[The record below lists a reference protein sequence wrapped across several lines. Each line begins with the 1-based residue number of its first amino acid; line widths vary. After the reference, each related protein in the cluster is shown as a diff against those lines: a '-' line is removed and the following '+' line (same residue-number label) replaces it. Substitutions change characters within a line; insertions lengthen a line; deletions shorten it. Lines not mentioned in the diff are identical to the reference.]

1 MIPDE
6 EGLFPYDL
14 VLDPA
19 KRYFLFIGEARHDPL
34 NPFMRE
40 ALERRTGQA
49 MDYVAVIP
57 DVSGCR
63 MPRNTLVINPKA
75 GNIFSRTGLAIKSPM
90 TAREFAAA
98 VSASATV
105 RGLVHALVR
114 DQGQVFIHV
123 AESVPELTL
132 RRIPGVRL
140 IGPDGEVAS
149 MWNNRLYQL
158 RMLRDL
164 VPQIEHRYCRS
175 IEEASEALGEL
186 LPQWAQ
192 GVCVM
197 KESAEDGAG
206 YFVAQNPSD
215 MALKR
220 SGVKY
225 PAFLY
230 RHVPHEHAPTVLGVT
245 AGEDD
250 VFIATVADR
259 QMERGVFCGASYPS
273 VLPEHVLT
281 EVREH
286 ARMVGRVLGGS
297 GYRGVFGCDFIV
309 DRGGAVHFVEV
320 NARKHGA
327 ALEMCCTL
335 ESALPSGAPSL
346 ADLELSAVFENRLP
360 DNAVELTRAMEG
372 LFWKTRNV
380 RAPRDVVAE
389 DGPEGPKDVRA
400 LFRHVLSRGAG
411 HGMIILEP
419 PARACLVGKG
429 GLLGRVVAVA
439 GDPAYLARDIELGRQ
454 ILLAS
459 CQEAGKPP
467 S

>member
-1 MIPDE
+1 
-6 EGLFPYDL
+6 
-14 VLDPA
+14 
-19 KRYFLFIGEARHDPL
+19 
-34 NPFMRE
+34 
-40 ALERRTGQA
+40 
-49 MDYVAVIP
+49 
-57 DVSGCR
+57 
-63 MPRNTLVINPKA
+63 
-75 GNIFSRTGLAIKSPM
+75 
-90 TAREFAAA
+90 
-98 VSASATV
+98 
-105 RGLVHALVR
+105 
-114 DQGQVFIHV
+114 V

-186 LPQWAQ
+186 LPRWPQ

-197 KESAEDGAG
+197 KESAEDDAG

-220 SGVKY
+220 SGMKS
-225 PAFLY
+225 PAFSLPSCSP
-230 RHVPHEHAPTVLGVT
+230 RSCAHGSWRDGRRGRRVQRGRGRPPDG
-245 AGEDD
+245 AG
-250 VFIATVADR
+250 R
-259 QMERGVFCGASYPS
+259 LLRGVLSLA
-273 VLPEHVLT
+273 LPEHVLT

-309 DRGGAVHFVEV
+309 DPGGAVHFVEV

-335 ESALPSGAPSL
+335 ESALPAGAPSL

-380 RAPRDVVAE
+380 RAPRDMVAE
-389 DGPEGPKDVRA
+389 DGPEGPKDIRA

-439 GDPAYLARDIELGRQ
+439 GDPAYLAGDIELGRQ